1 MTLYA
6 IWRCITDLQ
15 DQECQV
21 LTLKKAGATVIRL
34 DKITGKSDCHLIPE
48 LTKYMQEMRSGDVLL
63 VSEFPKDLN

>member
-1 MTLYA
+1 MTLYG

-48 LTKYMQEMRSGDVLL
+48 LTKYMQ
-63 VSEFPKDLN
+63 